1 MDIQA
6 VAFDMDDTLLRS
18 DRSISDYTVR
28 VLRRCRERGIHVIPA
43 SGRLMAAMQPYV
55 DRIGC
60 ASAVIGGNGSEIYRA
75 DAQLLHSC
83 RLSAVDAQA
92 VIRFARE
99 HHCYVHIFQGD
110 VFCYDLPGD
119 QADMYTRL
127 SGLRGMQ
134 VPDLLTFATQPT
146 PKALLIGEPERIA
159 QLQPLAQQTLG
170 SHVTAVCSKPY
181 LLEIFPSEAGKGQ
194 ALRWLSGHLG
204 FSLDKLVC
212 FGDSM
217 NDLTMLETAGH
228 PVLVANARPEL
239 KALFPTHCPA
249 NDDDGV
255 ARYLDE
261 HILQEVHA

>member
-43 SGRLMAAMQPYV
+43 SGRLLAAMQPYV

-60 ASAVIGGNGSEIYRA
+60 ASAVIAGNGSEIFRGNG
-75 DAQLLHSC
+75 QLLHSC
-83 RLSAVDAQA
+83 RLAPQDAQA

-99 HHCYVHIFQGD
+99 HNCYVHIFQGD
-110 VFCYDLPGD
+110 VFCYDIPGN
-119 QADMYTRL
+119 QADMYARL
-127 SGLRGMQ
+127 SGLKGMQ
-134 VPDLLTFATQPT
+134 VPDLLSFAAQPT

-159 QLQPLAQQTLG
+159 QLQPLAQKTLG

-181 LLEIFPSEAGKGQ
+181 LLELFPSEAGKGQ

-204 FSLDKLVC
+204 FSLDKLAC

-239 KALFPTHCPA
+239 KARFPIHCPA